1 MMLERYE
8 LGELVLLS
16 FPYTDGVREKQRPAL
31 VLLDAGDE
39 DILLAR
45 VTSQLTDTVYDASL
59 QDWEE
64 AGLLLPS
71 VARLHKLATLE
82 KQLVKRRIGAIS
94 MPDLVRVRETI
105 RRIWL

>member
-1 MMLERYE
+1 MLERYE